1 LSQPLGNRSETGAG
15 AVFLGNEFIELGIA
29 QNGGFGVATKPLG
42 FYGTSGYPG
51 VAMSVDLDGFGSGQ
65 DLAIDYFVPGNP
77 EERWSIGVTQ
87 GTSTYWGGFASL
99 NSPIVNGVS
108 LIGQSVS
115 IIADTPPSITS
126 RAKFIGTLLISDGS
140 QLLVEVTHSLEAGK
154 KYFTSEV
161 RITNQGSASIDGLRF
176 MRSFDPDNVRFA
188 GGQFTTTNVVQAQAS
203 TEGYSLVSASN
214 GLATYQLAYG
224 EPDFIG
230 YWSDDPRSH
239 VYSGGF
245 TNPNPLDAVADA
257 DPTGFTETGDVAIGI
272 VFSTGTLAPGES
284 FETSYRTILSATEA
298 SLLLAPKIAVSS
310 NKTALK
316 AGEAATLTFTLSEP
330 STDFDV
336 SDVTVVNGT
345 ISNFAGSGASYTAT
359 FVPTSTATAG
369 VLTVES
375 NKFSNS
381 DGLFN

>member
-1 LSQPLGNRSETGAG
+1 MSQPLGNRSETGAG

-29 QNGGFGVATKPLG
+29 QNGGFGVATKPLE

-51 VAMSVDLDGFGSGQ
+51 VAMSVDLDGFGTGQ
-65 DLAIDYFVPGNP
+65 DLRIDYFVPGTP

-126 RAKFIGTLLISDGS
+126 RAKFVGTLLIPDGS

-188 GGQFTTTNVVQAQAS
+188 GGNFTTTNVVQAQAS
-203 TEGYSLVSASN
+203 TEG
-214 GLATYQLAYG
+214 
-224 EPDFIG
+224 
-230 YWSDDPRSH
+230 
-239 VYSGGF
+239 
-245 TNPNPLDAVADA
+245 
-257 DPTGFTETGDVAIGI
+257 
-272 VFSTGTLAPGES
+272 
-284 FETSYRTILSATEA
+284 
-298 SLLLAPKIAVSS
+298 
-310 NKTALK
+310 
-316 AGEAATLTFTLSEP
+316 
-330 STDFDV
+330 
-336 SDVTVVNGT
+336 
-345 ISNFAGSGASYTAT
+345 
-359 FVPTSTATAG
+359 
-369 VLTVES
+369 
-375 NKFSNS
+375 
-381 DGLFN
+381 